1 MAKIIAF
8 DEEARRGLERGMNQ
22 LADAVKVTLGPKG
35 RNVVLEKKWG
45 APTITNDG
53 VSIAKEIELEDPY
66 EKIGAELVKEVA
78 KKTDDVAGDGTT
90 TATVLAQAL
99 VREGLRNVAAGANP
113 MGLKKGIEA
122 AVERVVE
129 AIGKAAKDVE
139 TKEQIASTASISAA
153 DTTVGEIIAEAM
165 DKVGKE
171 GVITVE
177 ESNTFGLELELT
189 EGMRF
194 DKGYISPYFVT
205 DPERME
211 AVLDDPY
218 ILVVNSKIASVK
230 DLLPLL
236 EKVMQGGRP
245 LAIISEDVEG
255 EALATLVVNKIR
267 GTFKSV
273 AVKAPGFGDRRK
285 AMLQD
290 IAILTGAQVVSEEV
304 GLKLDT
310 ADLTLLGRARKV
322 VVTKDETTIVEGAGD
337 GDQIAGR
344 VNQIRNEIEKSDSD
358 YDKEKLQERLAKL
371 AGGVAVI
378 KVGAA
383 TEVEL
388 KERKHRIEDAV
399 RNAKAAVEEGIVAGG
414 GVALLQAASTAF
426 DKLDLEG
433 DEATG
438 ANIVRLALEA
448 PIKQIAINAGL
459 EGGVVVEKVRNLP
472 VGQGLDAATG
482 EYVDMI
488 KVGIIDPAKVTRSAL
503 QNAASI
509 AALFLTTEAV
519 IADKPEKAPA
529 GGGMPGGGGMGDMD
543 F

>member
-1 MAKIIAF
+1 MAKIISF
-8 DEEARRGLERGMNQ
+8 DEEARRGLERGMNT

-113 MGLKKGIEA
+113 IALKRGIEA
-122 AVERVVE
+122 AVANVADEL
-129 AIGKAAKDVE
+129 AKLAKDVE
-139 TKEQIASTASISAA
+139 TKEQIAATASISAG
-153 DTTVGEIIAEAM
+153 DSSVGEIIAEAM

-194 DKGYISPYFVT
+194 DKGYIAAYFWT
-205 DPERME
+205 DAERME
-211 AVLDDPY
+211 AVLDEPY
-218 ILVVNSKIASVK
+218 ILIVNSKISAVK
-230 DLLPLL
+230 DLLPVL
-236 EKVMQGGRP
+236 EKVMQSGKP
-245 LAIISEDVEG
+245 LLIIAEDVEG
-255 EALATLVVNKIR
+255 EALATLIVNKVR

-290 IAILTGAQVVSEEV
+290 IAILTGGQVVSEEV
-304 GLKLDT
+304 GLKLDGVT
-310 ADLTLLGRARKV
+310 VDLLGRARKV
-322 VVTKDETTIVEGAGD
+322 VVTKDETTIVDGSGD
-337 GDQIAGR
+337 ADQIQGR
-344 VNQIRNEIEKSDSD
+344 VNQIRAEIDKSDSD
-358 YDKEKLQERLAKL
+358 YDREKLQERLAKL

-388 KERKHRIEDAV
+388 KERKHRVEDAV
-399 RNAKAAVEEGIVAGG
+399 RNAKAAVEEGMVPGG
-414 GVALLQAASTAF
+414 GVALVQAGRTAF
-426 DKLDLEG
+426 EKLELIG

-438 ANIVRLALEA
+438 ANIVKVALDA
-448 PIKQIAINAGL
+448 PLRQIAVNAGL
-459 EGGVVVEKVRNLP
+459 EGGVVVEKVRSLEP
-472 VGQGLDAATG
+472 GFGLDAATG
-482 EYVDMI
+482 EYVDLL
-488 KVGIIDPAKVTRSAL
+488 KAGIIDPAKVTRSAL

-519 IADKPEKAPA
+519 VADKPEKAAAPA
-529 GGGMPGGGGMGDMD
+529 APGGGGDMD

>member
-8 DEEARRGLERGMNQ
+8 DEEARRGLERGMNT
-22 LADAVKVTLGPKG
+22 LADAVRVTLGPKG

-113 MGLKKGIEA
+113 MALKRGIES
-122 AVERVVE
+122 AVSAVAEE
-129 AIGKAAKDVE
+129 LAKLAKDVE
-139 TKEQIASTASISAA
+139 TKEQIASTASISAG
-153 DTTVGEIIAEAM
+153 DPSVGEIIAEAM

-194 DKGYISPYFVT
+194 DKGYISPYFWT
-205 DPERME
+205 DAERME

-218 ILVVNSKIASVK
+218 ILIVNSKISAVK
-230 DLLPLL
+230 DLLPIL
-236 EKVMQGGRP
+236 EKVMQSGKP
-245 LAIISEDVEG
+245 LLIIAEDVEG
-255 EALATLVVNKIR
+255 EALATLIVNKVR

-290 IAILTGAQVVSEEV
+290 IAILTGGAVISEEI
-304 GLKLDT
+304 GLKLDSVGL
-310 ADLTLLGRARKV
+310 DMLGRARKV
-322 VVTKDETTIVEGAGD
+322 VITKDETTIVDGGGD
-337 GDQIAGR
+337 ADQIQGR
-344 VNQIRNEIEKSDSD
+344 VNQIRAEIEKSDSD
-358 YDKEKLQERLAKL
+358 YDREKLQERLAKL

-399 RNAKAAVEEGIVAGG
+399 RNAKAAVEEGIVPGG
-414 GVALLQAASTAF
+414 GVALVQAGKTAF
-426 DKLDLEG
+426 DKLDLTA

-438 ANIVRLALEA
+438 VQIVKVALDA
-448 PIKQIAINAGL
+448 PLRQIAVNAGL

-472 VGQGLDAATG
+472 VGHGLDAATG
-482 EYVDMI
+482 EYVDMLAA
-488 KVGIIDPAKVTRSAL
+488 GIIDPAKVTRSAL

-519 IADKPEKAPA
+519 VADKPEKEKAAA
-529 GGGMPGGGGMGDMD
+529 GAPGGGDMD

>member
-113 MGLKKGIEA
+113 MALKRGIEA
-122 AVERVVE
+122 AVANVSEE
-129 AIGKAAKDVE
+129 LLKLAKDVE

-153 DTTVGEIIAEAM
+153 DPSVGEIIAEAM

-194 DKGYISPYFVT
+194 DKGYISAYFMT

-211 AVLDDPY
+211 AVFDDPY
-218 ILVVNSKIASVK
+218 ILIVNSKISSVK
-230 DLLPLL
+230 DLLPIL
-236 EKVMQGGRP
+236 EKVMQSGKP
-245 LAIISEDVEG
+245 LLIIAEDLEG
-255 EALATLVVNKIR
+255 EALATLVVNKVR

-285 AMLQD
+285 AMLTD
-290 IAILTGAQVVSEEV
+290 IAILTGGQVISEEV
-304 GLKLDT
+304 GLKLDAT
-310 ADLTLLGRARKV
+310 GLEMLGRARKV
-322 VVTKDETTIVEGAGD
+322 VVTKDETTIVDGAGD
-337 GDQIAGR
+337 AEQIQGR
-344 VNQIRNEIEKSDSD
+344 VNQIRAEIDKSDSD
-358 YDKEKLQERLAKL
+358 YDREKLQERLAKL

-399 RNAKAAVEEGIVAGG
+399 RNAKAAVEEGIVPGG
-414 GVALLQAASTAF
+414 GVALVQAGKTAF
-426 DKLDLEG
+426 DKLDLAG

-438 ANIVRLALEA
+438 AQIVKIALDA
-448 PIKQIAINAGL
+448 PLRQIAVNAGM
-459 EGGVVVEKVRNLP
+459 EGGVVVERVRNLDP
-472 VGQGLDAATG
+472 GHGLNAATG
-482 EYVDMI
+482 EYVDLLAA
-488 KVGIIDPAKVTRSAL
+488 GIIDPAKVTRSAL

-519 IADKPEKAPA
+519 VADKPEKTPAAPA
-529 GGGMPGGGGMGDMD
+529 GPGGGEMD

>member
-113 MGLKKGIEA
+113 MALKRGIEK
-122 AVERVVE
+122 AVEAVSAALLE
-129 AIGKAAKDVE
+129 QAKDVE

-153 DTTVGEIIAEAM
+153 DTQIGELIAEAM

-177 ESNTFGLELELT
+177 ESQTFGLELELT

-194 DKGYISPYFVT
+194 DKGYISAYFAT
-205 DPERME
+205 DMERME
-211 AVLDDPY
+211 ASLDDPY
-218 ILVVNSKIASVK
+218 ILIVSSKVSNVK

-236 EKVMQGGRP
+236 EKVMQSGKP
-245 LAIISEDVEG
+245 LLIIAEDVEG
-255 EALATLVVNKIR
+255 EALSTLLVNKIK
-267 GTFKSV
+267 GVFKSV

-285 AMLQD
+285 AMLGD
-290 IAILTGAQVVSEEV
+290 IAILTGGTVISEEV
-304 GLKLDT
+304 GLKLENAGLD
-310 ADLTLLGRARKV
+310 LLGRARKV
-322 VVTKDETTIVEGAGD
+322 VITKDETTIVDGSGD
-337 GDQIAGR
+337 TDQVQGR
-344 VNQIRNEIEKSDSD
+344 VNQIRAEIENSDSD
-358 YDKEKLQERLAKL
+358 YDREKLQERLAKL

-378 KVGAA
+378 KAGAA

-414 GVALLQAASTAF
+414 GVALLQASAVF
-426 DKLDLEG
+426 EKLELSG

-438 ANIVRLALEA
+438 ANAVKLALEA
-448 PIKQIAINAGL
+448 PLKQIAVNGGL
-459 EGGVVVEKVRNLP
+459 EGGVVVEKVRNLA
-472 VGQGLDAATG
+472 VGHGLNAATG

-488 KVGIIDPAKVTRSAL
+488 AEGILDPAKVTRSAL

-519 IADKPEKAPA
+519 IADKPEKASA
-529 GGGMPGGGGMGDMD
+529 GAPGGMPGGDMD

>member
-8 DEEARRGLERGMNQ
+8 DEDARRGLERGMNV
-22 LADAVKVTLGPKG
+22 LADAVKVTLGPRG

-113 MGLKKGIEA
+113 MSLKRGIEA
-122 AVERVVE
+122 AVAAVAEE
-129 AIGKAAKDVE
+129 LAKIAKDVE
-139 TKEQIASTASISAA
+139 TKEQIASTASISAG

-194 DKGYISPYFVT
+194 DKGHISAYFIT
-205 DPERME
+205 DSDRME
-211 AVLDDPY
+211 TVLDDPY
-218 ILVVNSKIASVK
+218 ILIVNSKIASVK
-230 DLLPLL
+230 DLLPIL
-236 EKVMQGGRP
+236 EKVMQGGKP
-245 LAIISEDVEG
+245 LAIIAEDVEG
-255 EALATLVVNKIR
+255 EALATLIVNKIR

-290 IAILTGAQVVSEEV
+290 IAILTGGQVVSEEV
-304 GLKLDT
+304 GLKLDST
-310 ADLTLLGRARKV
+310 GLDMLGRARKLV
-322 VVTKDETTIVEGAGD
+322 TTKDETTIVDGAGD
-337 GDQIAGR
+337 ADQIQGR
-344 VNQIRNEIEKSDSD
+344 VNQIRAEIEKSDSD
-358 YDKEKLQERLAKL
+358 YDREKLQERLAKL

-399 RNAKAAVEEGIVAGG
+399 RNAKAAVEEGIVPGG
-414 GVALLQAASTAF
+414 GVALVQAGKTAF
-426 DKLDLEG
+426 DKIDLPG
-433 DEATG
+433 DEQTG
-438 ANIVRLALEA
+438 VNIVKVALDA
-448 PIKQIAINAGL
+448 PLRQIAVNAGL
-459 EGGVVVEKVRNLP
+459 EGGVVVEKVRGLKP
-472 VGQGLDAATG
+472 GHGLDAQTG
-482 EYVDMI
+482 EYVDLM
-488 KVGIIDPAKVTRSAL
+488 KAGIIDPAKVTRSAL

-519 IADKPEKAPA
+519 VADKPEKDKAPA
-529 GGGMPGGGGMGDMD
+529 MPGGGGDMD